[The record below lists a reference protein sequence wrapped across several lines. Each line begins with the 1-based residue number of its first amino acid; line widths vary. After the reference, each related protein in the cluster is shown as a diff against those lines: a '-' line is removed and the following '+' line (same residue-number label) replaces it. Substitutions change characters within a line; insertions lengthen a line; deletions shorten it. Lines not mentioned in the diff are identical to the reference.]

1 MLDQNA
7 LMDDVTIDID
17 KLNGKAMSG
26 DVQDAETMSFRT
38 ENGIKSLV
46 TFVDAGTT
54 GTDGEKVDPPCAP
67 SHLS

>member
-1 MLDQNA
+1 
-7 LMDDVTIDID
+7 
-17 KLNGKAMSG
+17 
-26 DVQDAETMSFRT
+26 MSFRT

-54 GTDGEKVDPPCAP
+54 GADSEKVDPPCAP